1 MPATLVAPHAPTTV
15 LVEDLEAM
23 ERAVALYA
31 SDMPTG
37 YRLQGSEDSNLVGW
51 IMQGV
56 ARLGREEIRQ
66 RASRLRGHRKL
77 WLRGMT
83 TAEID
88 RRHKVRFP
96 SARRLARAEET
107 ASGSVLW
114 ISVAPAARMLPAVLD
129 GPCPKCDGAKKLW
142 INQVIDEFSGWYE
155 EGYVPCWVCQDGGAA

>member
-96 SARRLARAEET
+96 SKRRLGIAESM
-107 ASGSVLW
+107 ASTTVFW
-114 ISVAPAARMLPAVLD
+114 ISVAPAARVLPAVID
-129 GPCPKCDGAKKLW
+129 GPCPKCDGAGKVW
-142 INQVIDEFSGWYE
+142 GNWVIDDASGWYE
-155 EGYVPCWVCQDGGAA
+155 EGYASCWVCQDGGAA